1 MHVHPPCSKKVLT
14 HPHHVRPPALSSAT
28 GSSAASNR
36 MRPFNN
42 DMSSDVAK
50 SKAISGESKRAE
62 LRGETV
68 KPRCTASR
76 AGRGKSDFRLLMG
89 DNSISKHERCCGDNE
104 ISRDA
109 QSKVE
114 VNGSVCAEDCGKV
127 VKSKLAESKMNNADS
142 RTLRPDKL
150 IEKPKYARLWRNVN
164 GPERQTS
171 KARNFKPT
179 WETPRTDIETS
190 KVAAPKIGRA
200 TSIRTPPKVNGGTSD
215 HANLRDDVKDS
226 KLEVLNASSSKPNQL
241 ELWGDVKGSNWTG
254 SKGNTKGSAHEAP
267 EMDAKRPVRAM
278 FCNNRL
284 GSNPVRS
291 EIKTKKSKRT
301 RPCADIEAS
310 TWAKSRMRRR
320 ELLRTGDV
328 ANGKEWKVEAETKV
342 ATKTYLGLSKIHPMD
357 YRQIMLLNGHNFGYP
372 TEMYIHFSWVKR
384 HHVHG
389 SWPQFW
395 GPENNG
401 SNFVSS
407 GFIQQKQSLVPGCA
421 RHIDPTKHSRG
432 LLGSSIPGYKP
443 PRLAP
448 KAFRFP
454 LLTSWYLTFWSI
466 SLVQDLKSPIF
477 CGNRYLL

>member
-62 LRGETV
+62 
-68 KPRCTASR
+68 
-76 AGRGKSDFRLLMG
+76 LMG

-179 WETPRTDIETS
+179 
-190 KVAAPKIGRA
+190 
-200 TSIRTPPKVNGGTSD
+200 
-215 HANLRDDVKDS
+215 
-226 KLEVLNASSSKPNQL
+226 
-241 ELWGDVKGSNWTG
+241 
-254 SKGNTKGSAHEAP
+254 
-267 EMDAKRPVRAM
+267 
-278 FCNNRL
+278 
-284 GSNPVRS
+284 
-291 EIKTKKSKRT
+291 
-301 RPCADIEAS
+301 
-310 TWAKSRMRRR
+310 
-320 ELLRTGDV
+320 
-328 ANGKEWKVEAETKV
+328 
-342 ATKTYLGLSKIHPMD
+342 
-357 YRQIMLLNGHNFGYP
+357 
-372 TEMYIHFSWVKR
+372 
-384 HHVHG
+384 
-389 SWPQFW
+389 
-395 GPENNG
+395 
-401 SNFVSS
+401 
-407 GFIQQKQSLVPGCA
+407 
-421 RHIDPTKHSRG
+421 
-432 LLGSSIPGYKP
+432 
-443 PRLAP
+443 
-448 KAFRFP
+448 
-454 LLTSWYLTFWSI
+454 
-466 SLVQDLKSPIF
+466 
-477 CGNRYLL
+477 